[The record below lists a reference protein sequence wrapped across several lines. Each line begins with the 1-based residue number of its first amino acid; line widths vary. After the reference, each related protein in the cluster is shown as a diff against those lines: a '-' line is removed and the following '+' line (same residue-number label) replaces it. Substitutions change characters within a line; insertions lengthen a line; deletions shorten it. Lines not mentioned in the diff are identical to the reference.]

1 MPRSAH
7 LILSLALLALCLAA
21 PLHPSA
27 AKGPTE
33 LTVFSSPI
41 CSSCQEFA
49 AKHLPSLQAGYGESL
64 VVRTVDIS
72 TAEGLLELEQAESA
86 ANSFSNPLPVLLIN
100 GVLLA
105 DEDLA
110 ALTARLSE
118 ELQASL
124 GPPSEAV
131 SVIEPLLA
139 DTPEAAAGEQE
150 AVCLTDCV
158 PTRPIHIAYVSKA
171 YCDVCDRTKLLLD
184 VLRKEYP
191 QIIVHEFD
199 QSQDAKVL
207 EAIGQH
213 LQIPSDRRLI
223 APSIY
228 VGESALIGGDQ
239 ITSDALRAIL
249 DDYVEP
255 GAPAFWT
262 NIDTSLATGSILSR
276 FRGLDVAAVALAG
289 LIDGVNPCAFAT
301 ILFFVSYLAIS
312 HRSRK
317 EMLLVGGT
325 FTVGV
330 LITYFAVGVGAMR
343 LLSLV
348 EAVRGVGLVLY
359 GLMAL
364 ACLVLSALSLRDY
377 VLARQG
383 RLSDMSLNL
392 PQKLRDR
399 IHRRIRAGRGASVG
413 AALIT
418 GIVISLLELAC
429 TGQVYLPT
437 ISYVMGVPDMRASAL
452 GYLALYNLAFI
463 LPLLVVLTLAA
474 YGVSTRTFQNL
485 FTRHAAKSK
494 LAMAALFLVLGAL
507 LTVRVIN
514 L

>member
-1 MPRSAH
+1 MQRSAH
-7 LILSLALLALCLAA
+7 IILLLLLLALSLAA
-21 PLHPSA
+21 PLPPSA
-27 AKGPTE
+27 AAGPVE

-41 CSSCQEFA
+41 CSSCQQFSSTY
-49 AKHLPSLQAGYGESL
+49 LPALEAGYGPSL

-86 ANSFSNPLPVLLIN
+86 ANSFSNPLPVLLVDD
-100 GVLLA
+100 VLMA

-110 ALTARLSE
+110 ALTERLSE
-118 ELQASL
+118 ELEARL
-124 GPPSEAV
+124 GPPAATAV
-131 SVIEPLLA
+131 ATTPLLA
-139 DTPEAAAGEQE
+139 QTPSTVAEQE
-150 AVCLTDCV
+150 DICLTDCV
-158 PTRPIHIAYVSKA
+158 SSHPIHIAYVSKA
-171 YCDVCDRTKLLLD
+171 YCDVCDRTKLLLE

-191 QIIVHEFD
+191 QIIIHEFD
-199 QSQDAKVL
+199 QTQDAKLL

-213 LQIPSDRRLI
+213 LDIPSEKRLI
-223 APSIY
+223 APSVY
-228 VGESALIGGDQ
+228 VGESALIGGDEL
-239 ITSDALRAIL
+239 TSDRLRVIL
-249 DDYVEP
+249 DRYVDT

-262 NIDTSLATGSILSR
+262 SIDTSLATTSILSR
-276 FRGLDVAAVALAG
+276 FRGLDVAAVFLAG

-312 HRSRK
+312 HRGRK
-317 EMLLVGGT
+317 DMLLVGGA
-325 FTVGV
+325 FTLGV
-330 LITYFAVGVGAMR
+330 LITYFAVGVGAMQ

-348 EAVRGVGLVLY
+348 DAVRGVGLVLY
-359 GLMAL
+359 SLMAL
-364 ACLVLSALSLRDY
+364 ACLVLGALSLRDY
-377 VLARQG
+377 ILARQG
-383 RLSDMSLNL
+383 KLSDMSLNL
-392 PQKLRDR
+392 PSKLRDR

-437 ISYVMGVPDMRASAL
+437 ISYVMGVPEMRASAL
-452 GYLALYNLAFI
+452 GYLALYNVAFI
-463 LPLLVVLTLAA
+463 LPLVVVLTLAA